1 MPTGRLLAMLAARA
15 IALAACGSSSKPSSS
30 GSADT
35 QTLKYADCMRA
46 NGTPNVPDPSSNGAL
61 PNPTLPAFRAAE
73 KACERLQP
81 VGMHS
86 GGPAAPTAAE
96 LRAALAFARSM
107 RAHGFRQFPDPL
119 TAYGRGFTLAP
130 GGVLSPPSAP
140 AGPRSGRRRSL
151 RHQGLRRAAS
161 HGPAAAHLGQAVSSD
176 PGNTGCCLGGMSR
189 SLV

>member
-35 QTLKYADCMRA
+35 QALKYADCMRA

-119 TAYGRGFTLAP
+119 TAYGRGFTLARGEYFP
-130 GGVLSPPSAP
+130 PIGTRGTEVRSPAFIEAAKACGVQLPTGPPQPTSDKQLA
-140 AGPRSGRRRSL
+140 RI
-151 RHQGLRRAAS
+151 QVT
-161 HGPAAAHLGQAVSSD
+161 PAAVSAA
-176 PGNTGCCLGGMSR
+176 
-189 SLV
+189 